1 MNRLYLRLIGASI
14 RAQMQYK
21 LHFLTTVATTGI
33 IMVLDFL
40 VLSAILL
47 RFDHVNGW
55 NLHEVGVLYAI
66 SSAAVSLYRLF
77 APELHE
83 FERYVQQGEFD
94 QLLIRP
100 LSPLAL
106 LLTRNLEL
114 GRIGGIVQGL
124 AVFVVAV
131 VGLHAQGKPAWE
143 VVLYA
148 PVALLSGSAIFFA
161 LSLAT
166 ATLCFWT
173 HQTKDLQTFT
183 IYAPANA
190 SNYPVSLYP
199 GWLKGLFFSVIPI
212 AFVNYVPM
220 LYLLGKGGD
229 WYYPIL
235 TPLVAAA
242 SVFVALRFWNRGIR
256 AYHSTGS

>member
-1 MNRLYLRLIGASI
+1 ML
-14 RAQMQYK
+14 
-21 LHFLTTVATTGI
+21 
-33 IMVLDFL
+33 
-40 VLSAILL
+40 
-47 RFDHVNGW
+47 
-55 NLHEVGVLYAI
+55 
-66 SSAAVSLYRLF
+66 
-77 APELHE
+77 
-83 FERYVQQGEFD
+83 QGELD

-114 GRIGGIVQGL
+114 GCIGGIVQGL
-124 AVFVVAV
+124 VVFGVAV
-131 VGLHAQGKPAWE
+131 AGLHAQGKPVWD

-183 IYAPANA
+183 LYAPANA

-199 GWLKGLFFSVIPI
+199 GWLKGLFFSVIPV

-220 LYLLGKGGD
+220 RYLLGKGGD
-229 WYYPIL
+229 WYDPLL

-242 SVFVALRFWNRGIR
+242 SVFVAVRFWNRGIR
-256 AYHSTGS
+256 APTTVREARWDAR